1 MIVIIDLGCGQIQI
15 GTEGLWAN
23 TNRYKRDY
31 NFIYACAC
39 VHIGT

>member
-1 MIVIIDLGCGQIQI
+1 MKKKDRKNDCYYRF
-15 GTEGLWAN
+15 GLWAN
-23 TNRYKRDY
+23 TNRYRRDY